1 MTSTT
6 PQPPYS
12 PSPSSH
18 LRTSSIPTTAASP
31 YPAAANNNTS
41 FNYPP
46 HYSFPP
52 FFTLQPVL
60 STRTSQL
67 ASWSAFIQSYCRHQ
81 RRFVLSLV
89 DALDSD
95 LFWNRR
101 IGKRLSAQDA
111 RAVLSYMAS
120 AEGGYRAEW
129 VDGAADGGGGGGG
142 AGAAAASLVGGLGG
156 AAGRGSAVAGEG
168 NASGRM
174 WIYWRRPE
182 EWAGVLE
189 GWVDATG
196 QKNTV
201 LTLYELTESDATA
214 SQEFHG
220 MDASLLQKSLQ
231 VLVKRGKAQIF
242 GSDDSLGVK
251 FF

>member
-18 LRTSSIPTTAASP
+18 LRTSSIPTTASSP
-31 YPAAANNNTS
+31 NPAAANNNHNNHNNNNNNNNNNNTS
-41 FNYPP
+41 SFKYPP

-101 IGKRLSAQDA
+101 ISKRLSAQDA

-142 AGAAAASLVGGLGG
+142 AGAAAAV
-156 AAGRGSAVAGEG
+156 
-168 NASGRM
+168 

-196 QKNTV
+196 LKNTV

>member
-18 LRTSSIPTTAASP
+18 LRTSSIPTTASSP
-31 YPAAANNNTS
+31 NPAAANNNHNNNNNTSS

-142 AGAAAASLVGGLGG
+142 AGAAAAV
-156 AAGRGSAVAGEG
+156 
-168 NASGRM
+168 